1 MANQCTQQ
9 HGRTKGN
16 VNGVAGHKA
25 NRACKQCSTGAQ
37 HNREDGGNQHGG
49 VQNQR
54 QAKDHGLAD
63 AEQCGANGNFGNS
76 AIIFTLGHQEDSQ
89 ADGQSHRQGNECDPE
104 AVGDGRG
111 RGLTS
116 GHSSNVCSQSSSQ
129 ERVTHRLDDQVAMD
143 AQEPE
148 CTADQN
154 DDEQTGRAL
163 ECVLQRMLD
172 GGVDPVG
179 QVLAADLTECVAAN
193 GNTQQSEHDG
203 DQRVEGSGDRCGHRI
218 RHLDFELIEGHQ
230 EGEQLACQ
238 NGDQHTHEQTL
249 RAQRCAGQ
257 ATGGAGLVVHHHRN
271 DLRADGQI
279 GSQRHNSGDVLRHIV
294 LLAQLEADQEHDRQG
309 HAGQRCKV
317 CSGEDGLQC
326 FQCGDPLGK
335 ASRSAAQDGIEQAH
349 ERANDNER
357 HVDGKRVL
365 DSAKELVFIHLFG
378 HQTHAINELVAKFT
392 HVFSPPKGLFQTTQP
407 LFTRSSACFRMAA
420 PLQRP

>member
-1 MANQCTQQ
+1 
-9 HGRTKGN
+9 
-16 VNGVAGHKA
+16 
-25 NRACKQCSTGAQ
+25 
-37 HNREDGGNQHGG
+37 
-49 VQNQR
+49 
-54 QAKDHGLAD
+54 
-63 AEQCGANGNFGNS
+63 
-76 AIIFTLGHQEDSQ
+76 
-89 ADGQSHRQGNECDPE
+89 
-104 AVGDGRG
+104 
-111 RGLTS
+111 
-116 GHSSNVCSQSSSQ
+116 
-129 ERVTHRLDDQVAMD
+129 MD

-238 NGDQHTHEQTL
+238 NGDQHAHEQTL

-257 ATGGAGLVVHHHRN
+257 AASGTGLVVHHHRN
-271 DLRADGQI
+271 DLRADGQV
-279 GSQRHNSGDVLRHIV
+279 GSQCHDGRDMLRHIV

-349 ERANDNER
+349 KRAHDNER

-378 HQTHAINELVAKFT
+378 HQTHAVNELVAKFT
-392 HVFSPPKGLFQTTQP
+392 HVFSPPKGLIQTAQP
-407 LFTRSSACFRMAA
+407 LFTRSSACFRIAA